1 LVRIDPDT
9 AEILDTADFEYTRL
23 MEDTTPLPREFN
35 APWTEDEIFRT
46 EVSLHHSRVRDDEL
60 TFQRTIASMLLPVIS
75 RELRHAINKKAVI
88 REVDVAKHRS
98 VCGMSLKPFFLSLH
112 PANRRFLLI
121 NYIRWILLLQEMR

>member
-98 VCGMSLKPFFLSLH
+98 VCGISPITLFFLR
-112 PANRRFLLI
+112 ANGRFLLI